1 MPGVKSP
8 RGSPQPHSEGSHRFN
23 KSQQKKIVE
32 ICANLWLFVADK
44 KTPILSIKSYF
55 HLLKKSVSMDFKLDK
70 IGVYF
75 YNSRGA
81 SVGFNT
87 SREIPWD
94 L

>member
-1 MPGVKSP
+1 MLNLTEALRSLTPKAHTDST
-8 RGSPQPHSEGSHRFN
+8 RFN
-23 KSQQKKIVE
+23 KKKIVE

-87 SREIPWD
+87 SRAIPWD

>member
-1 MPGVKSP
+1 MRVLRVLRVLGFAKLT
-8 RGSPQPHSEGSHRFN
+8 QI
-23 KSQQKKIVE
+23 QQDSTKKIVE

-75 YNSRGA
+75 YNSRA
-81 SVGFNT
+81 AAV
-87 SREIPWD
+87 R
-94 L
+94 

>member
-1 MPGVKSP
+1 MLNLTEAL
-8 RGSPQPHSEGSHRFN
+8 HSLTPKAHTDSTRFN
-23 KSQQKKIVE
+23 KKIVE

-75 YNSRGA
+75 YNSR
-81 SVGFNT
+81 N
-87 SREIPWD
+87 P
-94 L
+94 